1 MLDDISER
9 KERPAYPRFETR
21 TEEDKA
27 ASVREGRYVV
37 REYEVVKLTPSYS
50 KDSIEFHVQTW
61 MDDIEKNLRDGRI
74 PEDWAKFWRDSYK
87 NWKNGQELPLNGTPI
102 KGWGVISQAQQETLI
117 HINCKT
123 VEDLAAVNE
132 EGMRRM
138 GMGALDLRTK
148 AQAWLKSM
156 KDHGGST
163 IKIASL
169 EQENAVLRTSVE
181 TLEKKVAA
189 LVAAQPADEPPIS
202 YDNVHEITSSELL
215 DDAEPAA
222 PTRSRRRLTPAAA
235 A

>member
-102 KGWGVISQAQQETLI
+102 KGWGVISQAQQENLI

-138 GMGALDLRTK
+138 GMGALDLRAK

-156 KDHGGST
+156 NDHGGAT

-181 TLEKKVAA
+181 SLEKKVAA
-189 LVAAQPADEPPIS
+189 LMAAMPADDAPPIS
-202 YDNVHEITSSELL
+202 YDNVHEITSSDLL
-215 DDAEPAA
+215 ADEPK
-222 PTRSRRRLTPAAA
+222 RKHRKAAA
-235 A
+235 

>member
-102 KGWGVISQAQQETLI
+102 KGWGVISQAQQENLI

-181 TLEKKVAA
+181 SLEKKVAELA
-189 LVAAQPADEPPIS
+189 ARVAAEAVDAPPIS
-202 YDNVHEITSSELL
+202 YDNVHEITSSDLL
-215 DDAEPAA
+215 ADDKPLI
-222 PTRSRRRLTPAAA
+222 PRKHRKAAA
-235 A
+235 